1 MMSERGDEPESA
13 DAPPAEPDRPPP
25 PEAIDEA
32 PTEATPSGPSGPTL
46 PARRLHP
53 AGAVLSA
60 LDDVRGALFSIVVL
74 LIVGSRS
81 GSLGTFLVLVGV
93 VGAAVAVVVGYLR
106 WRSETYGIADGAIR
120 HRHGVISPDETVVPL
135 SRVHSIDT
143 AQGPIQRMFG
153 VNELHVQT
161 AGGGEKGE
169 IVLRAVSPDE
179 TATLRA
185 AAGLPEP
192 TAADLPEW
200 RLSPRGLLLVGLT
213 APQLGMLLPL
223 VGAAFAIGDDLL
235 GQSAT
240 DRVVDRLPTDTL
252 GIALLVAAA
261 VLIAWLLSVI
271 GSLVAFAGFAV
282 TRDGDHLRVQRG
294 FLQRRATSV
303 PLRRVHA
310 VSVAEGPLRRPF
322 GLCSVRLETAGYGRE
337 PAAARTLFPLLP
349 VAQLDVR
356 LATLVPALASDAPRS
371 PAPTG
376 DAAAPRHALDA
387 PAPPPSAA
395 FNRPPA
401 RALRRY
407 VLPRTLTALAVAIAA
422 TLIWPAAWPAIPIL
436 TALAALDGLVRFRN
450 AGWRLHGDRILL
462 RRGSFTRRTLL
473 ARPNHLQDH
482 SLAQNPLQRRAQLA
496 TLSITVASGTD
507 STVPHLDS
515 TDATTLF
522 QRLRPVGGRAA

>member
-1 MMSERGDEPESA
+1 MSEESGEPGG
-13 DAPPAEPDRPPP
+13 AEPPH
-25 PEAIDEA
+25 
-32 PTEATPSGPSGPTL
+32 PTL
-46 PARRLHP
+46 AARRLHP

-60 LDDVRGALFSIVVL
+60 LDDVRNALFSLVIL

-81 GSLGTFLVLVGV
+81 GRLGTFLVLVGV

-106 WRSETYGIADGAIR
+106 WRAETYEIADGAIR
-120 HRHGVISPDETVVPL
+120 HRHGVVSPDETVVPL

-153 VNELHVQT
+153 VYELHVQT

-169 IVLRAVSPDE
+169 IVLRAVSPAE

-192 TAADLPEW
+192 TDVDLPEW

-240 DRVVDRLPTDTL
+240 DRVLDRLPTDTL

-261 VLIAWLLSVI
+261 VVVAWLLSVV

-282 TRDGDHLRVQRG
+282 TRDGDHLRIHRG

-310 VSVAEGPLRRPF
+310 ISVAEGPLRRPL

-349 VAQLDVR
+349 IAELDER
-356 LATLVPALASDAPRS
+356 LATLVPALAGAS
-371 PAPTG
+371 PTPT
-376 DAAAPRHALDA
+376 AAPAQA
-387 PAPPPSAA
+387 AA

-407 VLPRTLTALAVAIAA
+407 VLPGTVAALLVTIAA
-422 TLIWPAAWPAIPIL
+422 TLIWPVAWPAIPLL
-436 TALAALDGLVRFRN
+436 TALAALNGLVRFRN
-450 AGWRLHGDRILL
+450 AGWRLHDDRILL
-462 RRGSFTRRTLL
+462 RRGSLTRRTLL

-482 SLAQNPLQRRAQLA
+482 SLSQNPLQRRAQLA
-496 TLSITVASGTD
+496 NLSITVASGTD

-522 QRLRPVGGRAA
+522 QRLRPAG

>member
-1 MMSERGDEPESA
+1 MSEASGE
-13 DAPPAEPDRPPP
+13 P
-25 PEAIDEA
+25 PEAPPGDVVEPPA
-32 PTEATPSGPSGPTL
+32 PPGPRL
-46 PARRLHP
+46 AARRLHP

-60 LDDVRGALFSIVVL
+60 LDDVRNALFSIVIL
-74 LIVGSRS
+74 LVVGSQS
-81 GSLGTFLVLVGV
+81 GNLGTILVLVGV
-93 VGAAVAVVVGYLR
+93 AGSAIAVAVGYLR
-106 WRSETYGIADGAIR
+106 WRSETYEIADGAIR
-120 HRHGVISPDETVVPL
+120 HRHGVVSPDETVVPL

-153 VNELHVQT
+153 IDELHVQT

-169 IVLRAVSPDE
+169 IVLRAVSPAE

-192 TAADLPEW
+192 TAEDLPEW

-213 APQLGMLLPL
+213 APQLGVLLPL

-235 GQSAT
+235 GEGAT
-240 DRVVDRLPTDTL
+240 ESVVDRLPTDTL

-261 VLIAWLLSVI
+261 VLVAWLLSVA

-282 TRDGDHLRVQRG
+282 TRDGDHLRVHRG

-349 VAQLDVR
+349 VAQLDAR
-356 LATLVPALASDAPRS
+356 LAALVPALAGD
-371 PAPTG
+371 PATTADDP
-376 DAAAPRHALDA
+376 DV
-387 PAPPPSAA
+387 AA

-407 VLPRTLTALAVAIAA
+407 VLPGALTALVLTVAA
-422 TLIWPAAWPAIPIL
+422 TLAWPVAWPAIPLL
-436 TALAALDGLVRFRN
+436 TALAALNGLVRHRN
-450 AGWRLHGDRILL
+450 AGWRLQGDRILL
-462 RRGSFTRRTLL
+462 RRGSLTRRTLL

-482 SLAQNPLQRRAQLA
+482 SLSQNPFQRRARLA
-496 TLSITVASGTD
+496 DLSITVASGTD

-515 TDATTLF
+515 ADATSLF
-522 QRLRPVGGRAA
+522 QRLRPAP